1 MSRKQIYA
9 LALAVIAVAGIV
21 IGAIVLTSPGGPV
34 GIPEHITIAQAVADR
49 SGQVVKVGGEVL
61 PGSISWSNASQSMR
75 FALTGEGDRM
85 QVVYQ
90 GRAPND
96 FKPGSKVLVEGMY
109 TPSGIFEAT
118 SLVTRSSPLC
128 KACHGN

>member
-1 MSRKQIYA
+1 MSRKQIFA

-21 IGAIVLTSPGGPV
+21 IGAIALTSPGGPV

-96 FKPGSKVLVEGMY
+96 FKPGSPMVVEG
-109 TPSGIFEAT
+109 TFNTSGVFEAKFLT
-118 SLVTRSSPLC
+118 SRSSPLC
-128 KACHGN
+128 KACHSN